1 MRKNKAVYDISYPS
15 NRKGFI
21 YALARRESPAD
32 LNKDDLV
39 NREALHKINKRGYI
53 GLFQYGKEAL
63 IDIGYNTEEGSW
75 TGKNGAV
82 SEEAFRSSREIQI
95 AAINLTIDLWCKRL
109 RVWGFNEY
117 YGKIVKGIEI
127 TESGCIAGCHLV
139 GSGGLASFLD
149 MPGNYKINKKTGK
162 RHSEF
167 DGNKTHISEYLDL
180 FAGYDLET
188 CCKRK
193 IRVKL
198 QDADGLVLKDKT
210 VKIFSSYNGKHLNSK
225 FEVTHKTDKDGE
237 LPVIV
242 RHPDA
247 EIILEIDG
255 RKSET
260 ISQKADQVQ
269 PYKIIA
275 SDMKVSAP
283 LAAKGTPEPKKQD
296 EMEQQPQQPSSD
308 AENNA
313 SKDVNFH
320 LSLLE
325 GDTKKPISN
334 VKFTLVYK
342 GKPKQHITNTQGIK
356 ENIIAE
362 IGQTIQICMAGEGN
376 LQPIKSFTVTESLR
390 DTVVKVSL
398 PVHTF
403 TITVV
408 DTKGKAVS
416 NTEFSIFYRQREK
429 SKKTDHEGRLKVKAL
444 VGFVYG
450 FGNKGKPLLH
460 LRCLQSVSIRQ
471 ITVDQKAIQNAQ
483 GALGTNSITA
493 MAQVMQQAAFNT
505 IGQVLKNNP
514 LQKQPTTTQ
523 KTPPPKQEEKPQP
536 QPQQKEPPRQKN
548 IHTEQGGKPLT
559 VVGDQKAAK
568 DTVRY
573 HIYHDGTIK
582 RENKNATGFVEFI
595 YHDKNKK
602 SHYIQKFKLF
612 RVPKRRAGNDIIP
625 NQYVYLLSHKEHA
638 KDKSPTESTFS
649 YAAKDNSIGC
659 TWIISSDSKRFYFN
673 PNVMAGILGT
683 LITYG
688 SEEVNGILTYI
699 SSGASASDGHSP
711 SPSKTHRNGEACD
724 LRYLPKGL
732 KSKLSQKVY
741 TTYPIF
747 DLAANTKWVA
757 VFKRFGFRTFY
768 TGTQA
773 VGGVAAIAGT
783 SFSKNHHHHL
793 HIGNHNGKIQD
804 I

>member
-1 MRKNKAVYDISYPS
+1 MRKNKAVFDISYPS

-21 YALARRESPAD
+21 YALARRESSAD
-32 LNKDDLV
+32 LNQDDLA
-39 NREALHKINKRGYI
+39 NRKSLRIKNDKGYI
-53 GLFQYGKEAL
+53 GLFQYGTDAL
-63 IDIGYNTEEGSW
+63 IDIGYKTKGGVW

-82 SEEAFRSSREIQI
+82 SQEAFRSSREIQI
-95 AAINLTIDLWCKRL
+95 AAINLSIDLWCKRL

-149 MPGNYKINKKTGK
+149 MPGNHKINRKTGK
-162 RHSEF
+162 RHREF
-167 DGNKTHISEYLDL
+167 DGNQTHISEYLKL
-180 FAGYDLET
+180 FANYDLET

-198 QDADGLVLKDKT
+198 QDVDGLPVKDKA
-210 VKIFSSYNGKHLNSK
+210 VKILSSYDGKHLNSK
-225 FEVTHKTDKDGE
+225 FEVTHKTDTDGE

-242 RHPDA
+242 RHPGA

-255 RKSET
+255 IKSEKVT
-260 ISQKADQVQ
+260 QEVDQVQ
-269 PYKIIA
+269 PYTITA

-296 EMEQQPQQPSSD
+296 EMEQQPQQPFSD

-342 GKPKQHITNTQGIK
+342 GTPKQHITNTEGIK
-356 ENIIAE
+356 ENLRAE
-362 IGQTIQICMAGEGN
+362 MGQTIQVCIAGEGK
-376 LQPIKSFTVTESLR
+376 LQPITSFTVTESLR

-408 DTKGKAVS
+408 DTQGKPIP

-471 ITVDQKAIQNAQ
+471 ITVNQTAIQNAQ

-493 MAQVMQQAAFNT
+493 VTQVVQQAAFKT
-505 IGQVLKNNP
+505 IGQVLKDKP

-523 KTPPPKQEEKPQP
+523 KTPPPKQEEKP

-673 PNVMAGILGT
+673 PNVMAGILGS

-783 SFSKNHHHHL
+783 SFAPNHHHHL

>member
-1 MRKNKAVYDISYPS
+1 MRKNKAVFNISYPS
-15 NRKGFI
+15 DRKGFI
-21 YALARRESPAD
+21 YALARRESTAD
-32 LNKDDLV
+32 LNQNDSA
-39 NREALHKINKRGYI
+39 NRKAIHNINERGYI
-53 GLFQYGKEAL
+53 GLFQYGKGAL
-63 IDIGYNTEEGSW
+63 IDIGYKTKQGEW

-82 SEEAFRSSREIQI
+82 SEEVFRSSREIQV
-95 AAINLTIDLWCKRL
+95 AAINLSIDLWCQRL

-149 MPGNYKINKKTGK
+149 MPGNYKIDRRTGK

-198 QDADGLVLKDKT
+198 QDADGRVLKDKT
-210 VKIFSSYNGKHLNSK
+210 VKISSSYNGKHLNSK

-242 RHPDA
+242 RHPGA

-362 IGQTIQICMAGEGN
+362 IVQTIQVCMAGEGN

-408 DTKGKAVS
+408 DTKGKAIS

-523 KTPPPKQEEKPQP
+523 KTPPPKQEAKAKPQPP
-536 QPQQKEPPRQKN
+536 QPQQKAPPRQKN
-548 IHTEQGGKPLT
+548 IHIEQGGKPLT
-559 VVGDQKAAK
+559 VVGSEKYANLSVK
-568 DTVRY
+568 I
-573 HIYHDGTIK
+573 IY
-582 RENKNATGFVEFI
+582 
-595 YHDKNKK
+595 
-602 SHYIQKFKLF
+602 
-612 RVPKRRAGNDIIP
+612 
-625 NQYVYLLSHKEHA
+625 
-638 KDKSPTESTFS
+638 
-649 YAAKDNSIGC
+649 
-659 TWIISSDSKRFYFN
+659 SDSVNEYQRSLVSNKTEEVLKSLAKLAGKKQLVITSTIRTPRKQAELMYN
-673 PNVMAGILGT
+673 PTA
-683 LITYG
+683 TYG
-688 SEEVNGILTYI
+688 KYGREIVKIANTGKAQGESKEVTLRKMVQQILEFEKQGIRVSLHCVSEEAYRKLNVIDLGIKSNGL
-699 SSGASASDGHSP
+699 SSSITQSEFYKCCNQLVG
-711 SPSKTHRNGEACD
+711 
-724 LRYLPKGL
+724 KGL
-732 KSKLSQKVY
+732 IKKVL
-741 TTYPIF
+741 YPG
-747 DLAANTKWVA
+747 NNK
-757 VFKRFGFRTFY
+757 GE
-768 TGTQA
+768 QA
-773 VGGVAAIAGT
+773 
-783 SFSKNHHHHL
+783 FHL
-793 HIGNHNGKIQD
+793 EINQ
-804 I
+804 

>member
-15 NRKGFI
+15 DRKGFI
-21 YALARRESPAD
+21 YALARRESSAD
-32 LNKDDLV
+32 LNQNDLA
-39 NREALHKINKRGYI
+39 NREAIHKINKRGYI
-53 GLFQYGKEAL
+53 GLFQYGKKAL

-149 MPGNYKINKKTGK
+149 MPGNYKIDKKTGK

-342 GKPKQHITNTQGIK
+342 GKPKQHITNTEGVK

-471 ITVDQKAIQNAQ
+471 ITVNQKAIQNAQ

-493 MAQVMQQAAFNT
+493 VAEMVKQAASSVVE
-505 IGQVLKNNP
+505 QVLKPKNNTAQNKP
-514 LQKQPTTTQ
+514 HKQPS
-523 KTPPPKQEEKPQP
+523 KQTDKQTDKQASKQPEKPRQS
-536 QPQQKEPPRQKN
+536 EPIKQMN
-548 IHTEQGGKPLT
+548 THTEKNGKPLT
-559 VVGDQKAAK
+559 VVGNEKKSEADKKQREGQLPSGVEWVKKFPDNARFEDLREPFKSNVKLFLAALKEAGVSVRINSVIRPPQRSYLMYYASRIVSGKSNPMRIPRFKDYKQAANAEDVNIDWTCGGNIRLARANAQKMKAAYGIGDAVAEPFSSNHNK
-568 DTVRY
+568 GLAIDMTLSPWFGIGKTV
-573 HIYHDGTIK
+573 
-582 RENKNATGFVEFI
+582 KNASGQPVVI
-595 YHDKNKK
+595 K
-602 SHYIQKFKLF
+602 
-612 RVPKRRAGNDIIP
+612 
-625 NQYVYLLSHKEHA
+625 
-638 KDKSPTESTFS
+638 
-649 YAAKDNSIGC
+649 
-659 TWIISSDSKRFYFN
+659 SKRDMIEVGKTYKVFHWDIKPRTYADN
-673 PNVMAGILGT
+673 PHWSVT
-683 LITYG
+683 G
-688 SEEVNGILTYI
+688 S
-699 SSGASASDGHSP
+699 
-711 SPSKTHRNGEACD
+711 
-724 LRYLPKGL
+724 
-732 KSKLSQKVY
+732 
-741 TTYPIF
+741 
-747 DLAANTKWVA
+747 
-757 VFKRFGFRTFY
+757 
-768 TGTQA
+768 
-773 VGGVAAIAGT
+773 
-783 SFSKNHHHHL
+783 
-793 HIGNHNGKIQD
+793 
-804 I
+804 

>member
-1 MRKNKAVYDISYPS
+1 MRKNKAVFNISYPS
-15 NRKGFI
+15 DRKGFI
-21 YALARRESPAD
+21 YALARRESSAD
-32 LNKDDLV
+32 LNQNDSV
-39 NREALHKINKRGYI
+39 NREAIHNINERGYI
-53 GLFQYGKEAL
+53 GLFQYGKGAL
-63 IDIGYNTEEGSW
+63 IDIGYKTKQGEW
-75 TGKNGAV
+75 TGKNGEV
-82 SEEAFRSSREIQI
+82 SEEVFGSSREIQV
-95 AAINLTIDLWCKRL
+95 AAINLSIDLWCQRL

-149 MPGNYKINKKTGK
+149 MPGNYKIDRRTGK

-198 QDADGLVLKDKT
+198 QDADGRVLKDKT
-210 VKIFSSYNGKHLNSK
+210 VKISSSYNGKHLNSK

-242 RHPDA
+242 RHPGA

-296 EMEQQPQQPSSD
+296 EMEQQPQQPSTD

-362 IGQTIQICMAGEGN
+362 IGQTIQVCMAGEGN

-408 DTKGKAVS
+408 DTKGKAIS

-514 LQKQPTTTQ
+514 LQKQTTTTQ

-559 VVGDQKAAK
+559 VVGDQEAAK

-612 RVPKRRAGNDIIP
+612 RVPKRRVGNDIIP

-699 SSGASASDGHSP
+699 STGASASDGHSP

-783 SFSKNHHHHL
+783 SFAPNHHHHL

>member
-1 MRKNKAVYDISYPS
+1 MRKNKAVFNISYPS
-15 NRKGFI
+15 DRKGFI
-21 YALARRESPAD
+21 YALARRESSAD
-32 LNKDDLV
+32 LNQNDSV
-39 NREALHKINKRGYI
+39 NREAIHNINERGYI
-53 GLFQYGKEAL
+53 GLFQYGKGAL
-63 IDIGYNTEEGSW
+63 IDIGYKTKQGEW

-82 SEEAFRSSREIQI
+82 SEEVFRSSREIQV
-95 AAINLTIDLWCKRL
+95 AAINLSIDLWCQRL
-109 RVWGFNEY
+109 RAGGFNEY
-117 YGKIVKGIEI
+117 YGKIVKGVEI

-149 MPGNYKINKKTGK
+149 MPGNYKIDRRTGK

-198 QDADGLVLKDKT
+198 QDADGRVLKDKT
-210 VKIFSSYNGKHLNSK
+210 VKISSSYNGKHLNSK

-242 RHPDA
+242 RHPGA

-296 EMEQQPQQPSSD
+296 EMKQQPQQPSSD

-362 IGQTIQICMAGEGN
+362 IGQTIQVCMAGEGN

-408 DTKGKAVS
+408 DTKGKAIS

-450 FGNKGKPLLH
+450 FENKGKPLLH

-523 KTPPPKQEEKPQP
+523 KTPPPKQEEKAKPQPP
-536 QPQQKEPPRQKN
+536 QPQQKAPPRQKN
-548 IHTEQGGKPLT
+548 IYTEQGGKPLT
-559 VVGDQKAAK
+559 VVGSEKYANLSVK
-568 DTVRY
+568 I
-573 HIYHDGTIK
+573 IY
-582 RENKNATGFVEFI
+582 
-595 YHDKNKK
+595 
-602 SHYIQKFKLF
+602 
-612 RVPKRRAGNDIIP
+612 
-625 NQYVYLLSHKEHA
+625 
-638 KDKSPTESTFS
+638 
-649 YAAKDNSIGC
+649 
-659 TWIISSDSKRFYFN
+659 SDSVNEYQRSLVSNKTEEVLKSLAKLAGKKQLVITSTIRTPRKQAELMYN
-673 PNVMAGILGT
+673 PTA
-683 LITYG
+683 TYG
-688 SEEVNGILTYI
+688 KYGREIVKIANTGKAQGESKEVTLRKMVQQILEFEKQGIRVSLHCVSEEAYRKLNVIDLGIKSNGL
-699 SSGASASDGHSP
+699 SSSITQSEFYKCCNQLVG
-711 SPSKTHRNGEACD
+711 
-724 LRYLPKGL
+724 KGL
-732 KSKLSQKVY
+732 IKKVL
-741 TTYPIF
+741 YPG
-747 DLAANTKWVA
+747 NNK
-757 VFKRFGFRTFY
+757 GE
-768 TGTQA
+768 QA
-773 VGGVAAIAGT
+773 
-783 SFSKNHHHHL
+783 FHL
-793 HIGNHNGKIQD
+793 EINQ
-804 I
+804 

>member
-471 ITVDQKAIQNAQ
+471 ITVNQKAIQNAQ

-493 MAQVMQQAAFNT
+493 VAEMVQQAASSVV
-505 IGQVLKNNP
+505 GQVLKPKNNTAQNKP
-514 LQKQPTTTQ
+514 HKQPD
-523 KTPPPKQEEKPQP
+523 KQPSKQASKQASKQP
-536 QPQQKEPPRQKN
+536 DKPRQSEPIKQMN
-548 IHTEQGGKPLT
+548 THTEKNGKPLT
-559 VVGDQKAAK
+559 VVGNEKKSEADKKQREGLLPSGVEWVKKFPDNARFEDLREPFKSNVKLFLAALKEAGISVRINSVMRPPQRSYLMYYASRIVSGEADPMQIPRFKDYKQAANAEDVNIDWTCGGNIRLARANAQKMKAAYGIRK
-568 DTVRY
+568 AVAKPFSSNHNKGLAIDMTLSPWFGIGKTV
-573 HIYHDGTIK
+573 
-582 RENKNATGFVEFI
+582 KNASGQPVVI
-595 YHDKNKK
+595 K
-602 SHYIQKFKLF
+602 
-612 RVPKRRAGNDIIP
+612 
-625 NQYVYLLSHKEHA
+625 
-638 KDKSPTESTFS
+638 
-649 YAAKDNSIGC
+649 
-659 TWIISSDSKRFYFN
+659 SKRDMIE
-673 PNVMAGILGT
+673 VGK
-683 LITYG
+683 TYKVFHWDIKPRPYDDYPHWSVTG
-688 SEEVNGILTYI
+688 S
-699 SSGASASDGHSP
+699 
-711 SPSKTHRNGEACD
+711 
-724 LRYLPKGL
+724 
-732 KSKLSQKVY
+732 
-741 TTYPIF
+741 
-747 DLAANTKWVA
+747 
-757 VFKRFGFRTFY
+757 
-768 TGTQA
+768 
-773 VGGVAAIAGT
+773 
-783 SFSKNHHHHL
+783 
-793 HIGNHNGKIQD
+793 
-804 I
+804 

>member
-269 PYKIIA
+269 PYKSIA

-471 ITVDQKAIQNAQ
+471 ITVNQKAIQNAQ

-493 MAQVMQQAAFNT
+493 VAEMVQQAASSVV
-505 IGQVLKNNP
+505 GQVLKPKNNTAQNKP
-514 LQKQPTTTQ
+514 HKQPD
-523 KTPPPKQEEKPQP
+523 KQPSKQASKQP
-536 QPQQKEPPRQKN
+536 DKPRQSEPIKQMN
-548 IHTEQGGKPLT
+548 THTEKNGKPLT
-559 VVGDQKAAK
+559 VVGNEKKSEADKKQREGLLPSGVEWVKKFPDNARFEDLREPFKSNVKLFLAALKEAGVSVRINSVIRPPQRSYLMYYASRIVSGKSNPMRIPRFKDYKQAANAEDVNIDWTCGGNIRLARANAQKMKAAYGIGDAVAEPFSSNHNK
-568 DTVRY
+568 GLAIDMTLSPWFGIGKTV
-573 HIYHDGTIK
+573 
-582 RENKNATGFVEFI
+582 KNASGQPVVI
-595 YHDKNKK
+595 K
-602 SHYIQKFKLF
+602 
-612 RVPKRRAGNDIIP
+612 
-625 NQYVYLLSHKEHA
+625 
-638 KDKSPTESTFS
+638 
-649 YAAKDNSIGC
+649 
-659 TWIISSDSKRFYFN
+659 SKRDMIEVGKTYKVFHWDIKPRTYADN
-673 PNVMAGILGT
+673 PHWSVT
-683 LITYG
+683 G
-688 SEEVNGILTYI
+688 S
-699 SSGASASDGHSP
+699 
-711 SPSKTHRNGEACD
+711 
-724 LRYLPKGL
+724 
-732 KSKLSQKVY
+732 
-741 TTYPIF
+741 
-747 DLAANTKWVA
+747 
-757 VFKRFGFRTFY
+757 
-768 TGTQA
+768 
-773 VGGVAAIAGT
+773 
-783 SFSKNHHHHL
+783 
-793 HIGNHNGKIQD
+793 
-804 I
+804 

>member
-1 MRKNKAVYDISYPS
+1 MRKNKAVFDISYPS

-21 YALARRESPAD
+21 YALARRESSAD
-32 LNKDDLV
+32 LNQDDLA
-39 NREALHKINKRGYI
+39 NRKSLRIKNDKGYI
-53 GLFQYGKEAL
+53 GLFQYGTDAL
-63 IDIGYNTEEGSW
+63 IDIGYKTKEGVW

-82 SEEAFRSSREIQI
+82 SQEAFRSSREIQI
-95 AAINLTIDLWCKRL
+95 AAINLSIDLWCKRL

-149 MPGNYKINKKTGK
+149 MPGNHKINRKTGK
-162 RHSEF
+162 RHREF
-167 DGNKTHISEYLDL
+167 DGNQTHISEYLKL
-180 FAGYDLET
+180 FANYDLET

-198 QDADGLVLKDKT
+198 QDVDGLPLKDKA
-210 VKIFSSYNGKHLNSK
+210 VKILSSYDGKHLNSK
-225 FEVTHKTDKDGE
+225 FEVTHKTDTDGE

-242 RHPDA
+242 RHPGA

-255 RKSET
+255 IKSGAVD
-260 ISQKADQVQ
+260 QQADEVQ

-296 EMEQQPQQPSSD
+296 EITQQTKNPASELED
-308 AENNA
+308 AA

-320 LSLLE
+320 LTILE

-342 GKPKQHITNTQGIK
+342 GTPKQHITNTEGIK
-356 ENIIAE
+356 ENLRAE
-362 IGQTIQICMAGEGN
+362 MGQTIQVCIAGEGK
-376 LQPIKSFTVTESLR
+376 LQPITSFTVTESLR

-408 DTKGKAVS
+408 DTQGKPIP

-471 ITVDQKAIQNAQ
+471 ITVNQTAIQNAQ

-493 MAQVMQQAAFNT
+493 VTQVVQQAAFKT
-505 IGQVLKNNP
+505 IGQVLKDKP

-523 KTPPPKQEEKPQP
+523 KTPPPKQEEKP

-673 PNVMAGILGT
+673 PNVMAGILGS

-783 SFSKNHHHHL
+783 SFAPNHHHHL